1 LFKKTCYIQTR
12 AKIEVK
18 KETKRIYEETHNA
31 PEYLVGKGDTIDLVI
46 LLIRVCISCQR
57 NNKSRIY

>member
-1 LFKKTCYIQTR
+1 M

-46 LLIRVCISCQR
+46 LLIRACISCQR
-57 NNKSRIY
+57 NNKSRIYYAARLPNI